1 MSPSFSPLFSGST
14 VSMSVPVRY
23 GGGCRERRHEHA
35 DYEQLFLRLHIFYE
49 FGNDFLFR
57 LAVDA
62 LRTRTYQRSAA
73 FGAYAELFV
82 IRRFDDFKLFRNVFA
97 LAHRFDEQH
106 GGVAQGAHG
115 IGITE
120 HTNGTLFVFRKHR
133 KAGVAVHTLVLSR
146 FDFIKRNG
154 PAEVVGGDLVGV
166 DLFLTYEQHV
176 AAIFGFDRNIAHYGK
191 KVGEC
196 RVFTGAK
203 LFHFFIA
210 QSRVDQEFFHCSV
223 LRRVVPA

>member
-1 MSPSFSPLFSGST
+1 M
-14 VSMSVPVRY
+14 
-23 GGGCRERRHEHA
+23 
-35 DYEQLFLRLHIFYE
+35 
-49 FGNDFLFR
+49 
-57 LAVDA
+57 AVDA

-133 KAGVAVHTLVLSR
+133 KAGVAVHTLDDGAFDFVMAVGEHMIFKRKVIGIKPLSR
-146 FDFIKRNG
+146 HEQCRFAVFSVNG
-154 PAEVVGGDLVGV
+154 QVADDGEK
-166 DLFLTYEQHV
+166 DLFILRGNGGNRISYL
-176 AAIFGFDRNIAHYGK
+176 FGKRFVGQTVFCVHKITSGSADVGDRMLLILISFRERYHK
-191 KVGEC
+191 KSAVS
-196 RVFTGAK
+196 T
-203 LFHFFIA
+203 LFRENTAVCGVKI
-210 QSRVDQEFFHCSV
+210 
-223 LRRVVPA
+223 L